1 MKKKKIATS
10 YENSFSRK
18 LSKTIDLVY
27 NELSINFL
35 KLLKSGKNFL
45 SKKNAKMWK
54 KRAFGE
60 NYKKKDLVF
69 HRVFHNLCKKLRKL
83 LWKYTNAGKKGQW
96 APRQE
101 KEKDPEE
108 MIIFS

>member
-45 SKKNAKMWK
+45 SKKN
-54 KRAFGE
+54 AFGE